1 MIKDYL
7 EIGKITGTHGIKGEM
22 RVQPWCDSPMD
33 RDNVGEH
40 VYLRVIEQAQRY
52 LYITTPYLMVD
63 DGMISAIKASAK
75 CGVDVRIITPQ
86 IPDKK
91 AVHFTTRSYYRPLIR
106 AGVQVYEYTGGF
118 MHAKSFVADDT
129 VATVGTV
136 NLDFRSLYLH
146 FECGTCLYQTDSIAD
161 IKEDFLTTLKSCRR
175 ITEKDCKANIFVKL
189 FQSIC
194 RIFAPLM

>member
-1 MIKDYL
+1 
-7 EIGKITGTHGIKGEM
+7 
-22 RVQPWCDSPMD
+22 
-33 RDNVGEH
+33 
-40 VYLRVIEQAQRY
+40 
-52 LYITTPYLMVD
+52 
-63 DGMISAIKASAK
+63 
-75 CGVDVRIITPQ
+75 VRIITPQ

-146 FECGTCLYQTDSIAD
+146 FECGTLLYGGEAVAALKRDCIETMDKSRAVVPKD
-161 IKEDFLTTLKSCRR
+161 IKRHRR
-175 ITEKDCKANIFVKL
+175 FVQSLVDAILRTFSPL
-189 FQSIC
+189 F
-194 RIFAPLM
+194 

>member
-1 MIKDYL
+1 
-7 EIGKITGTHGIKGEM
+7 
-22 RVQPWCDSPMD
+22 
-33 RDNVGEH
+33 
-40 VYLRVIEQAQRY
+40 
-52 LYITTPYLMVD
+52 
-63 DGMISAIKASAK
+63 
-75 CGVDVRIITPQ
+75 
-86 IPDKK
+86 
-91 AVHFTTRSYYRPLIR
+91 LIR

-175 ITEKDCKANIFVKL
+175 ITEKDCKANIFVKF